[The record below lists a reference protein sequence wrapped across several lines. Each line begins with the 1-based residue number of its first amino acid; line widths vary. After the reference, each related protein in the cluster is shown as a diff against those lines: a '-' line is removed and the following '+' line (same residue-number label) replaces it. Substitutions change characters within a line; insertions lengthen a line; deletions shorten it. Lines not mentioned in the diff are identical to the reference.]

1 MKEIEGKAI
10 EVESAVSPP
19 SEDVAERTALS
30 SSGEHRSTPQS
41 IASTSAVDAQDAST
55 ASKEA
60 PKKEAPKESPS
71 GPPHH
76 LPMDFRSSSNS
87 KPNHLADLKE
97 LEDESASLSSNLED
111 FNAPP
116 SSDSSMS
123 VSLNS
128 LSGLRPPSDDSI
140 FHRIQR
146 FEDASEVDLPQ
157 EAHKRPAFTG
167 VGSVL
172 DNKYRI
178 THKIAEGGMGIVY
191 GAAHT
196 KLGKQVAI
204 KVIAPGTLSNE
215 ESRRRFVREAKAS
228 TLLSSPHTVRVYD
241 YNVSQ
246 WGEPYLVM
254 EFVEGTNLN
263 QILKKGESFDVER
276 AVHITK
282 QVAQSLMEAHAN
294 GLIHRDLKPSNIM
307 LLHLKGHDDFV
318 KIFDFG
324 VVKFADGPDESDLT
338 RQGVVLGTPR
348 YMAPEQITS
357 PRDVSYP
364 ADIFAVGLILYYMLT
379 GEKPFGDA
387 SQDMVRISRITGKGV
402 YLPKSLDIPHGLRSL
417 YERMT
422 AQDPKRRPTAEETF
436 EQLKSIENELKSNS
450 FSGNTT
456 FGSHHGG
463 FFGSTYG
470 KLLIFLAIPLL
481 LLGFWWMYPAKPD
494 RTAQPN
500 ATLGASKSPVTSRSL
515 TPTPPLSSQRDAVP
529 TRRPEPA
536 PPRREDTRPAPP
548 RREDDTRPAPPRRE
562 DDTRPTPP
570 RREVD
575 TRPTPRIVRSNPRK
589 SNRRKS
595 RYMDIRVTSSPS
607 RATVLG
613 PEQQVLGKTPLTV
626 KKPIHQSMTLQI
638 KRGGFFA
645 TKLVIPA
652 KTNRKSYNVR
662 LREINIEVP

>member
-1 MKEIEGKAI
+1 MNEKEGKANQI
-10 EVESAVSPP
+10 KSEVSPS
-19 SEDVAERTALS
+19 SEEAAERTALS
-30 SSGEHRSTPQS
+30 SSAENAASPPTNGASTPSMNTKDS
-41 IASTSAVDAQDAST
+41 IAAWKDNQNSDA
-55 ASKEA
+55 
-60 PKKEAPKESPS
+60 
-71 GPPHH
+71 PPDI
-76 LPMDFRSSSNS
+76 LPVEFRSSSS

-97 LEDESASLSSNLED
+97 LEDESASLSSNSED
-111 FNAPP
+111 FSPPP

-123 VSLNS
+123 MSINS
-128 LSGLRPPSDDSI
+128 LSGLRPPNDDSI
-140 FHRIQR
+140 FNRIQR
-146 FEDASEVDLPQ
+146 FEDASEVDLPL
-157 EAHKRPAFTG
+157 ENKRPAFTS

-263 QILKKGESFDVER
+263 QILKKGEAFDTER

-282 QVAQSLMEAHAN
+282 QIAQSLMEAHAS

-324 VVKFADGPDESDLT
+324 VVKFADGPEESDLT

-357 PRDVSYP
+357 PKEVSYP
-364 ADIFAVGLILYYMLT
+364 ADIFSIGLILYYMLT

-402 YLPKSLDIPHGLRSL
+402 HLPKNLEIPPTLRSL

-422 AQDPKRRPTAEETF
+422 AQDPKRRPTAEEVF

-450 FSGNTT
+450 FSGSTT
-456 FGSHHGG
+456 FSPQRSG
-463 FFGSTYG
+463 FFGSVYG
-470 KLLIFLAIPLL
+470 KASIFLAIPVL
-481 LLGFWWMYPAKPD
+481 LLGVWWFSSTKPD
-494 RTAQPN
+494 QPTKGTTVASAHAPTNPRDATPNTPNPAQRGAAPAQRNTTPERRTE
-500 ATLGASKSPVTSRSL
+500 
-515 TPTPPLSSQRDAVP
+515 PTPERRTEP
-529 TRRPEPA
+529 TPRRETTENPP
-536 PPRREDTRPAPP
+536 PPRRQVDDRPVPP
-548 RREDDTRPAPPRRE
+548 T
-562 DDTRPTPP
+562 
-570 RREVD
+570 
-575 TRPTPRIVRSNPRK
+575 VRSHPRK
-589 SNRRKS
+589 SPRKKS
-595 RYMDIRVTSSPS
+595 RYTEIRVTSSPS
-607 RATVLG
+607 GATVLG
-613 PEQQVLGKTPLTV
+613 TDGEALGKTPLTV
-626 KKPIHQSMTLQI
+626 KKPNHQPMTLQI
-638 KRGGFFA
+638 KRGGFFS

-652 KTNRKSYNVR
+652 KANRKSYNVR